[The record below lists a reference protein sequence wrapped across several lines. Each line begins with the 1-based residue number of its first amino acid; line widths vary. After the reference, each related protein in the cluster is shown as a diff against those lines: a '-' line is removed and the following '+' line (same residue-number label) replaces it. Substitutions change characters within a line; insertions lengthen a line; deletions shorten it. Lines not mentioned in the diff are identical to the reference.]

1 MDEFT
6 VQLLQNNLC
15 KVDIYKADC
24 HKTHIFVDQM
34 KMLAKTSLCKV
45 DVGLKKALISFFV
58 NCYLLQFVV
67 LFSTLSITFIT
78 LFAAQSAAFFGLKS
92 LYMVSI

>member
-6 VQLLQNNLC
+6 VQLLQNNLY

-34 KMLAKTSLCKV
+34 KMLAKASLCKV
-45 DVGLKKALISFFV
+45 DVGLKKQL
-58 NCYLLQFVV
+58 
-67 LFSTLSITFIT
+67 
-78 LFAAQSAAFFGLKS
+78 
-92 LYMVSI
+92 